1 MLKKNYMY
9 LLVNVLIL
17 DDTDLNYYFTSVYVN
32 KFVRIIKSEL
42 TDPLNRQSAQIV
54 PVKTEP

>member
-32 KFVRIIKSEL
+32 KFVRIIKTEL
-42 TDPLNRQSAQIV
+42 TDPLNCQSAQIV

>member
-1 MLKKNYMY
+1 MY

-32 KFVRIIKSEL
+32 KFVRIIITEL
-42 TDPLNRQSAQIV
+42 TDPLNCQSAQIV
-54 PVKTEP
+54 PVKSEP